1 MDKLKQANL
10 YRSDLISVGGKLVE
24 RYNKCLETLGF
35 PRTKLTSFSIDG
47 MGWSP
52 EVAEERKDMHYLNHG
67 DANPHG
73 IIISPLQKGKPVYLP
88 FHSFDKEM
96 MQHIFRTHGRKIN
109 DITRDSAI
117 CIDFDQ
123 DIDVFYEPLDILKY
137 KDVSITFRLIDNLEE
152 KQKQQQL
159 LIDKFN
165 HGNNFID
172 EDIHQE
178 LLESAKTFGDLRNR
192 DLTLHSIHYST
203 KSFFTRAFNGV
214 YLLRDFIK
222 PIVVF
227 EDLKYYKEA
236 IKDTIHD
243 VLIYHIS
250 QPELIEKLKSHLII
264 ECDLDRIVNTPIYD
278 RVKKFML
285 YSVLENPEHPIR
297 DILNNKVLLKSYLN
311 KIEVSKRKK
320 VMGVELYLERLARSN
335 AYKLED
341 MVDESFYFALHQ
353 PHSSLM
359 PDQRDLI
366 HKLLINIAPKD
377 VLFLYWY
384 DKEQFY
390 KNYETWD
397 DSFREWVIEQISNN
411 I

>member
-52 EVAEERKDMHYLNHG
+52 EVAEERGDMHYLNHG

-178 LLESAKTFGDLRNR
+178 LLESAKTYGDLRNR

-236 IKDTIHD
+236 IKDTVHD

-285 YSVLENPEHPIR
+285 YSVLENPEHPIK

-335 AYKLED
+335 AYKLEE
-341 MVDESFYFALHQ
+341 MVDQSFYFALHQ